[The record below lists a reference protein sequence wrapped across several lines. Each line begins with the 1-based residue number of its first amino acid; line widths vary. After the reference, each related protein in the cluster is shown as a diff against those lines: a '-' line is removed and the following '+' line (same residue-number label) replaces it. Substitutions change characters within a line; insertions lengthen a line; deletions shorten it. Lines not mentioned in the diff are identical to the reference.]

1 MMVRRSSLRLLAG
14 LIGIGMLAGPGVAQ
28 DSAPPVIAA
37 PAPVTQPGELDQQQA
52 ETLRY
57 GRDVNE
63 RMTVG
68 VNIDGRG
75 PFPFIVDT
83 GAERT
88 VISSELARTLSLQPG
103 RIVTV
108 HSMSEVSEIATV
120 VIPALR
126 VGNRSIEQIHAPAL
140 ARDNL
145 GASGILG
152 VDTLQRQRVTFDFR
166 RREMTVTP
174 SRTREE
180 RWPDSNTVVV
190 TGRSLYGRLVLV
202 DASVDGQ
209 RVWVIIDTGSEVSV
223 GNTALRE
230 ALARRNR
237 LRETAQIHMVS
248 ITGGVIAAEYGFAR
262 KIRVGGLDINN
273 LPIAFSDV
281 HPFRQLGLMNRPA
294 LLLGMDAL
302 QLFSRVSVDFP
313 NRRVRVLIDD
323 GAMLE
328 MPARIAEVGGGRR
341 AS

>member
-1 MMVRRSSLRLLAG
+1 MVGRPSARLLAG
-14 LIGIGMLAGPGVAQ
+14 LLLTGTLAAPGAAQ
-28 DSAPPVIAA
+28 ETPPPDIAA
-37 PAPVTQPGELDQQQA
+37 PPPVTAPAQLDQQQA
-52 ETLRY
+52 ETLGY
-57 GRDVNE
+57 RDVND

-68 VNIDGRG
+68 VRIDGRG

-88 VISSELARTLSLQPG
+88 VISSELARSLSLQPG
-103 RIVTV
+103 RTVWV

-120 VIPALR
+120 VIPDLR
-126 VGNRSIEQIHAPAL
+126 VGSRSTVQIHAPAL
-140 ARDNL
+140 ARANL

-202 DASVDGQ
+202 DASMDGQ
-209 RVWVIIDTGSEVSV
+209 RIWVIIDTGSEVSV
-223 GNTALRE
+223 GNSALRA

-237 LRETAQIHMVS
+237 LQSIAPIHMVS
-248 ITGGVIAAEYGFAR
+248 ITGGVVAAEYGFAR
-262 KIRVGGLDINN
+262 HIRIGGLDINN
-273 LPIAFSDV
+273 LPVAFADV

-294 LLLGMDAL
+294 LMLGMDAL

-323 GAMLE
+323 GAMLDS
-328 MPARIAEVGGGRR
+328 PPRIADVGGMRR